1 VSYIVVELPQI
12 ELPDI
17 NCNFN
22 INLETYTP
30 LSLTFLFHRLM
41 KYANSLLDAK
51 LRGVYDNE
59 ISSAV
64 HHS

>member
-17 NCNFN
+17 NCNFK
-22 INLETYTP
+22 INLEMYTP
-30 LSLTFLFHRLM
+30 LSLTFLFLRLM

-59 ISSAV
+59 ISAV